1 MRFDYFSDELEEK
14 LNIVRKMQPIS
25 IEDFFPL
32 VEVSLKKLQRF
43 EHLCIAENSIE
54 FDHIIY
60 YFSKKLNVSVF
71 CYVATLFL
79 SPISI

>member
-1 MRFDYFSDELEEK
+1 MRFDYFSDELDQK
-14 LNIVRKMQPIS
+14 LNFLRKMQPIS

-32 VEVSLKKLQRF
+32 VEVTLKRLQLF
-43 EHLCIAENSIE
+43 EPLCVAGV
-54 FDHIIY
+54 DHIIY

-79 SPISI
+79 SFI